1 MADDDDLDDYSY
13 GLGDDDDI
21 EEKPTIIL
29 VGLKRFSLFPGV
41 FFFSYSSAFFP
52 TVSHFRSKPGKEG
65 VGSKSSFRGNY
76 SFQILE

>member
-41 FFFSYSSAFFP
+41 FFHIQVLSFQKLVIF
-52 TVSHFRSKPGKEG
+52 TRSLKKKRWKERRIFG
-65 VGSKSSFRGNY
+65 GNY
-76 SFQILE
+76 SF